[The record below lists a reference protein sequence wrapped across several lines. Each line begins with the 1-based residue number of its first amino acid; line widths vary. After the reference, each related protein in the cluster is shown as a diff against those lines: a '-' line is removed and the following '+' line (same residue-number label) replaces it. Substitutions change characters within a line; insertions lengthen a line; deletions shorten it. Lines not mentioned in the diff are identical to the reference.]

1 MSVSFTRAPKV
12 KRQEHGSVIKRIEMH
27 FWPNIS
33 RDKEHQKNFKRYFY
47 CPCERCRKNIRS
59 RVNYRGGKR
68 TRRREVNKIKSV
80 YNPFL
85 CSAQRDETM
94 KQINVKTKYP

>member
-1 MSVSFTRAPKV
+1 MVLSLKELKCISGRIFRETKN
-12 KRQEHGSVIKRIEMH
+12 IKRTSNVIFIVPARGAEK
-27 FWPNIS
+27 I
-33 RDKEHQKNFKRYFY
+33 
-47 CPCERCRKNIRS
+47 IRS
-59 RVNYRGGKR
+59 RVNYRGGKG